1 MPIFASFSKRA
12 QLAIKLAR
20 DAAAAAKQPFVGT
33 MHLLLGLL
41 QAGGNYPAC
50 LTDRVTT
57 GHVQQQLDNMPHEV
71 ENVPNN
77 PGKIALTPH
86 VRQVFQRAA
95 QLTPIA
101 GAFVTAEMLMLT
113 LIGEHPYGATELM
126 RQLEVPFDQAQKE
139 LMAIIRAAR
148 GTNMPAVNVE
158 KPEQPDEQ
166 PSEAPK
172 KPPMPPLFPFMQRPQ
187 QPNQPPQQPGQ
198 QQNIQ

>member
-20 DAAAAAKQPFVGT
+20 DAAAAQKQPFVGT

-57 GHVQQQLDNMPHEV
+57 ELVQQQIENMPHEV

-95 QLTPIA
+95 QLTPMQ
-101 GAFVTAEMLMLT
+101 GSFNSSPM
-113 LIGEHPYGATELM
+113 GGGATM
-126 RQLEVPFDQAQKE
+126 RTLGF
-139 LMAIIRAAR
+139 L
-148 GTNMPAVNVE
+148 
-158 KPEQPDEQ
+158 
-166 PSEAPK
+166 
-172 KPPMPPLFPFMQRPQ
+172 
-187 QPNQPPQQPGQ
+187 PPQQSTLMHLRTSRSMPRP
-198 QQNIQ
+198 IQAAFMPRRSLVSLVPSIMIRRSMNSWLFSRA